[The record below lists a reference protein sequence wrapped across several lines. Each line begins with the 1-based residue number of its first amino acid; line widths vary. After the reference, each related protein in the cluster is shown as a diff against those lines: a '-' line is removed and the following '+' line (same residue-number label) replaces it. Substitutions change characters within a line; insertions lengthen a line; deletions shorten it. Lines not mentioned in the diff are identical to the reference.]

1 MGGHKFFS
9 IIPKNK
15 MKKHPSNKKDDQL
28 YKDKNDER
36 VKEKAPDGK
45 AGIAA
50 TEEERANQEKEKK
63 EESVDRKNQEATD

>member
-1 MGGHKFFS
+1 
-9 IIPKNK
+9 
-15 MKKHPSNKKDDQL
+15 MKKHSTNKKDDQL

-36 VKEKAPDGK
+36 IKEKAPDGK